1 MNNLYTPLMVNDSTI
16 LSLLQHSPLA
26 TAIYDTSDLHIA
38 YANQA
43 MLDMW
48 RADDAILGKTLC
60 ACFPNFEKE
69 GFSSILKNV
78 WKTGI
83 TYRAT
88 ATPANIVDGD
98 HKVKRYFDF
107 EYRAMINE
115 KGVCYAILHT
125 ASDVTDQKLAYHRM
139 ERQSEQLSFRNKLD
153 VMSNTLAHD
162 LKNPLAV
169 LKLGNEFLS
178 KNQHIPEKVS
188 KQWHKT
194 FSDSLQNI
202 ELIIN
207 QTLQLNTVRGTE
219 NKLEEIAMDQKIA
232 EWIKEVKINFPD
244 QQIEFRLENLYALYA
259 DLGAVYQIFTN
270 LIGNAVKY
278 ADKTKKAYLN
288 IHSEIIDQGIVYMLE
303 DNGIGIPEDEL
314 NKIFQMQVRGSNTS
328 HRKGSGIGLSL
339 VKDLIEFMGGSI
351 NLSSQL
357 GKGTIIRLF
366 FPIHNN
372 D

>member
-1 MNNLYTPLMVNDSTI
+1 MMVNDSTI
-16 LSLLQHSPLA
+16 LSLLKHSPLA
-26 TAIYDTSDLHIA
+26 TAIYDTCDLHIA

-48 RADDAILGKTLC
+48 RADDSILGKTLC
-60 ACFPNFEKE
+60 SCFPNFERE

-83 TYRAT
+83 TYRGHAM
-88 ATPANIVDGD
+88 PANIVDGD
-98 HKVKRYFDF
+98 NKVKRYFDF
-107 EYRAMINE
+107 EYRAMVDEN
-115 KGVCYAILHT
+115 GLCYAIFHT

-153 VMSNTLAHD
+153 ILANTLSHD
-162 LKNPLAV
+162 LKNPLSV
-169 LKLGNEFLS
+169 LKLGNDFLS
-178 KNQHIPEKVS
+178 KNENIPEQVS
-188 KQWHKT
+188 KRWYKN
-194 FSDSLQNI
+194 FSDSIQNI
-202 ELIIN
+202 ECIIN
-207 QTLQLNTVRGTE
+207 QTLQINTVRGTE

-232 EWIKEVKINFPD
+232 EWIKEVKMNFPD

-278 ADKTKKAYLN
+278 ADKADKAYLN
-288 IHSEIIDQGIVYMLE
+288 IHSEVIDQGIVYVFE

-339 VKDLIEFMGGSI
+339 VKDLIEFMGGNI

-357 GKGTIIRLF
+357 GKGTVIRLF
-366 FPIHNN
+366 FPLFEKE
-372 D
+372 